1 MEQNNCYLE
10 EEKLFRL
17 MLKFSI
23 PCVLS
28 MLVGALYNIIDQIFI
43 GNSSVGTIGI
53 TATSVVF
60 PMITIAM
67 AFGLML
73 GDGATALSVAVHGKT
88 RIRQD
93 RQGDRLR
100 HHDRFHEHARKIRRA
115 EQIRRKRPAGDHRH
129 GDEGLYHRS
138 ESGGRDLRRL
148 PAHFRLQL
156 WRGAV

>member
-43 GNSSVGTIGI
+43 GNSSIGTIGI

-73 GDGATALSVAVHGKT
+73 GDGATAYLSLAWENANQT
-88 RIRQD
+88 RS
-93 RQGDRLR
+93 
-100 HHDRFHEHARKIRRA
+100 AR
-115 EQIRRKRPAGDHRH
+115 
-129 GDEGLYHRS
+129 RS
-138 ESGGRDLRRL
+138 APPSRSPPGS
-148 PAHFRLQL
+148 A
-156 WRGAV
+156 